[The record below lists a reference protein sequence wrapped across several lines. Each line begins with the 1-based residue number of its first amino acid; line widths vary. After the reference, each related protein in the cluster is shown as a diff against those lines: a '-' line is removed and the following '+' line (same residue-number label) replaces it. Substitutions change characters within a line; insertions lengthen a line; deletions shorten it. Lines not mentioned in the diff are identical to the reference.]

1 MEDSNRCHI
10 CCELLDN
17 MNILPHKDD
26 YFGDNFSI
34 FKNTYVVKTID
45 NSKFLYYFICDKCID
60 NYLNKYHT
68 LFKYIKNREINRKY
82 NI

>member
-45 NSKFLYYFICDKCID
+45 NCKFLYYFVCNKCID
-60 NYLNKYHT
+60 DYLKKYST
-68 LFKYIKNREINRKY
+68 LFKYIKRRELGYNR
-82 NI
+82 